1 MQENQDKLKGKENI
15 MFLDTKKTIPR
26 DENIRGYAYS
36 SRRKKRTVLKKWYTI
51 YLITTASIVLAVLM
65 LLLFGVGADSRPIIS
80 GLVTLKDKIAG
91 CFIDID
97 FFDLSLRKDSA
108 DGIQTDDLLAPTPP
122 FSADSSENT
131 DKNYSPDADV
141 DITVTDIYDFDYSKV
156 PDGHTPIIPM
166 DLSLSSLGS
175 SYINNS
181 TGYTPNVLQLLN
193 KNLKDG
199 NGYKYLSV
207 SSSPL
212 VLIVHTH
219 GTEAYS
225 DDGATSY
232 SDDESDY
239 ARSGDT
245 DKNVVAVGKTIA
257 DILNKNGIP
266 TAHCTIMH
274 DSVQYKDS
282 YIRAEETIKKYLEE
296 YPTIKL
302 VIDVHR
308 DSIVKSSGEM
318 VRPVAELDGEA
329 AAQIMCV
336 VGSDWEGD
344 GYPDWENNL
353 SLALKLREKLNSE
366 QYNICRPVNLKG
378 HTYNQELSAFSLLL
392 EVGAAGNSLVEAQRS
407 AKLIGEKL
415 CELLKEI

>member
-1 MQENQDKLKGKENI
+1 MNYRFYYSNNNGQDDYGFKGITEDGFGLKCSTFKVKYPPQEQFTQPGMEYLMQPRPVYNNQNYKASGK
-15 MFLDTKKTIPR
+15 
-26 DENIRGYAYS
+26 
-36 SRRKKRTVLKKWYTI
+36 
-51 YLITTASIVLAVLM
+51 
-65 LLLFGVGADSRPIIS
+65 
-80 GLVTLKDKIAG
+80 LKDKVAIITGGDSGIGRAVAVAFVKEG
-91 CFIDID
+91 AKVVISY
-97 FFDLSLRKDSA
+97 LNEHKDA
-108 DGIQTDDLLAPTPP
+108 EETKQVLD
-122 FSADSSENT
+122 
-131 DKNYSPDADV
+131 
-141 DITVTDIYDFDYSKV
+141 
-156 PDGHTPIIPM
+156 
-166 DLSLSSLGS
+166 SLG
-175 SYINNS
+175 
-181 TGYTPNVLQLLN
+181 G
-193 KNLKDG
+193 
-199 NGYKYLSV
+199 
-207 SSSPL
+207 
-212 VLIVHTH
+212 
-219 GTEAYS
+219 
-225 DDGATSY
+225 
-232 SDDESDY
+232 ESLFL
-239 ARSGDT
+239 SGDIKERKFC
-245 DKNVVAVGKTIA
+245 D
-257 DILNKNGIP
+257 
-266 TAHCTIMH
+266 
-274 DSVQYKDS
+274 
-282 YIRAEETIKKYLEE
+282 YIVEETIKKYLEE